1 MTTRYTR
8 TDHVVER
15 QVGGD
20 LILVPMHTGPA
31 RLDAL
36 YTLNETAAFI
46 WKAITPGIT
55 SDTLLAR
62 LITEYEVPEPSAKQ
76 DLDRILDRLIAMG
89 AVRTSTG
96 D

>member
-1 MTTRYTR
+1 MTTRYNR

-15 QVGGD
+15 QVGPD

-55 SDTLLAR
+55 SETLLA
-62 LITEYEVPEPSAKQ
+62 LLLTEYDAPEQSAKQ
-76 DLDRILDRLIAMG
+76 DLDRILDRLLAMG
-89 AVRTSTG
+89 AIQASTG